1 METYTYDGKEI
12 SLVNAFGNLFP
23 VNEDLRLF
31 CLSLLNWLVVFVL
44 LNANSK

>member
-1 METYTYDGKEI
+1 MLSVI
-12 SLVNAFGNLFP
+12 CSP

-44 LNANSK
+44 LNANST